1 MYKLIIVDD
10 EYSTRNGLKICIHW
24 FDYGIEVAGE
34 AENGSKGLE
43 LADRVRP
50 DIVLTDVKMP
60 GMDGI
65 EMVKRLK
72 ERHPDTKIVFISG
85 YDDIEYLKS
94 AMKMDAVDYIL
105 KPVNLQELTAVIDKI
120 MAMSKREENRKDMLQ
135 RLSAKLNESIPLL
148 REKFFIQLIKDGNM
162 DRASTEK
169 RIDFLDLRLPYQA
182 PYCVIIIGIDNPRT
196 VFEKMPEQNTQ
207 LISFA
212 IQNICREV
220 VEARASGSAFEHQRG
235 EYVLIV
241 ELPENEGEEIIFPLV
256 SELMA
261 SLNGFLNRMIGGISL
276 TIGIGGTVEHLG
288 RLADSYQMA
297 SGAIERKLFL
307 GRNQVVTFDAMAARK
322 DVDYRAVNERMTSLS
337 SALKSG
343 DAVQVS
349 LRLDALFE
357 ELRESSGIG
366 YIDCQRIGLQVLLVA
381 SQFLSESGI
390 RAGDLGERESEAWAQ
405 LMKLETLDDMSHH
418 LKVYLTQVCERIEH
432 REDRRI
438 PEVITEIMRIIQERY
453 SENLTIADIASQ
465 VYLAKTYIC
474 LLFKQ
479 ETGETI
485 NEYITRVR
493 MEQAKKLLNGTDR
506 KLAEICTAIGY
517 AEPSYF
523 TKQFRKYTGMNPS
536 DYRDIHRRTDG

>member
-10 EYSTRNGLKICIHW
+10 EYSTRNGLKICIHL

-34 AENGSKGLE
+34 AENGNKGLE

-50 DIVLTDVKMP
+50 DIVLPDVKMP

-105 KPVNLQELTAVIDKI
+105 KPVNLQELITVIEKI
-120 MAMSKREENRKDMLQ
+120 MVMSKREENRKDMLQ

-220 VEARASGSAFEHQRG
+220 VEARASGSVFEHQRG

-337 SALKSG
+337 SVLKSG
-343 DAVQVS
+343 DAGQVS

-357 ELRESSGIG
+357 ELRGSSGIG

-432 REDRRI
+432 REDKRI

>member
-24 FDYGIEVAGE
+24 FEYGIEVVGE
-34 AENGSKGLE
+34 AENGNKGLE
-43 LADRVRP
+43 LADQVRP

-105 KPVNLQELTAVIDKI
+105 KPVNLQELTTVIEKI

-162 DRASTEK
+162 DRTSTEK

-220 VEARASGSAFEHQRG
+220 VNARTSGSVFEHQRG

-256 SELMA
+256 SELMG
-261 SLNGFLNRMIGGISL
+261 SLNGFLNRMIGEISL

-288 RLADSYQMA
+288 LLADSYQMA
-297 SGAIERKLFL
+297 SDAIERKLFL

-322 DVDYRAVNERMTSLS
+322 DVDYRRINERMTSLS
-337 SALKSG
+337 SVLKSG
-343 DAVQVS
+343 NAEQVS

-357 ELRESSGIG
+357 ELRGRSGIG
-366 YIDCQRIGLQVLLVA
+366 YIDCQRICLQVLLVT

-390 RAGDLGERESEAWAQ
+390 RTDGLGERESEAWAH
-405 LMKLETLDDMSHH
+405 LMKLETLDDMSQH
-418 LKVYLTQVCERIEH
+418 LKVYLTQVCDQIGQ

-438 PEVITEIMRIIQERY
+438 PEVIMEIMRLIHERY

-493 MEQAKKLLNGTDR
+493 MEKAKELLTDTDC
-506 KLAEICTAIGY
+506 KLADVCMAIGY
-517 AEPSYF
+517 SEPSYF

-536 DYRDIHRRTDG
+536 DYREIHRRTIG

>member
-34 AENGSKGLE
+34 AENGNKGLE

-105 KPVNLQELTAVIDKI
+105 KPVNLQELTTVIEKI

-182 PYCVIIIGIDNPRT
+182 PYCAIIIGIDNPRT

-337 SALKSG
+337 SVLKSG

-349 LRLDALFE
+349 QRLDALFE
-357 ELRESSGIG
+357 ELRGSSGIG

-390 RAGDLGERESEAWAQ
+390 RAGDLGGRESEAWAQ

-438 PEVITEIMRIIQERY
+438 PEVITEIMRIILERY
-453 SENLTIADIASQ
+453 SENLTITDIASQ

>member
-10 EYSTRNGLKICIHW
+10 EYSTRNGLKLCIHW
-24 FDYGIEVAGE
+24 FDYGIEIAGE
-34 AENGSKGLE
+34 AENGNKGLE
-43 LADRVRP
+43 LADRVQP

-105 KPVNLQELTAVIDKI
+105 KPVNLQELTTVIEKI

-135 RLSAKLNESIPLL
+135 QLSAKLNESIPLL
-148 REKFFIQLIKDGNM
+148 REKFFVQLIKDGNM

-169 RIDFLDLRLPYQA
+169 RIDFLDLLLPYQA
-182 PYCVIIIGIDNPRT
+182 PYCAIIIGIDNPRT

-220 VEARASGSAFEHQRG
+220 IEARASGSVFEHQRG

-297 SGAIERKLFL
+297 SDAIERKLFL
-307 GRNQVVTFDAMAARK
+307 GKNQVVTFDAMAARK
-322 DVDYRAVNERMTSLS
+322 DVDYRAINERMTSLS
-337 SALKSG
+337 SVLKTG
-343 DAVQVS
+343 NAGQVS
-349 LRLDALFE
+349 QRLDALFE
-357 ELRESSGIG
+357 ELRGSSGIG

-418 LKVYLTQVCERIEH
+418 LMVYLTQVCERIEH
-432 REDRRI
+432 REERKI
-438 PEVITEIMRIIQERY
+438 PEVITEIMRIIQERF

-493 MEQAKKLLNGTDR
+493 MEKAKELLNGTDR

-523 TKQFRKYTGMNPS
+523 TKQFRKFTGMNPS
-536 DYRDIHRRTDG
+536 DYRDIQRRTSG

>member
-34 AENGSKGLE
+34 AENGNKGLE

-105 KPVNLQELTAVIDKI
+105 KPVNLQELTTVIEKI

-182 PYCVIIIGIDNPRT
+182 PYCAIIIGIDNPRT

-220 VEARASGSAFEHQRG
+220 VEARASGSVFEHQRG

-322 DVDYRAVNERMTSLS
+322 DVDYRAINERMASLS
-337 SALKSG
+337 SVLKSG
-343 DAVQVS
+343 NAGQVS
-349 LRLDALFE
+349 QRLDALFE
-357 ELRESSGIG
+357 ELRGSSGIG

-418 LKVYLTQVCERIEH
+418 LKVYLTQVCEQIEY

-493 MEQAKKLLNGTDR
+493 MEKAKELLNGTDR

-536 DYRDIHRRTDG
+536 DYRDIHRRTNG